1 MTRRFVLCVI
11 AAIAVAAAGAG
22 GTEDPMERHMK
33 DKRERLVQR
42 KAMRKGKPL
51 RPRTPAEWAATG
63 GDDYWKV
70 VEEDWEDG
78 DAAADV
84 LSEDQLEYQRIET
97 RKNAPADPDDFDMSD
112 PSAWLAQGMATSG
125 PTMMFARL
133 RTNTLKGI
141 ANGNVGGKWGKEDT
155 QMKAGMW
162 KELLFTGRV
171 EVTAYDIEWDTVLMT
186 LQRGWNAM
194 QLKNFLLKQPEVW
207 QVTWNQQKFTPDG
220 IAPPP
225 EPPSPKKKKKK
236 MKKKKKKKKKKKRMD
251 TTGRSEADVEMK
263 TKKTKP
269 KTKTKTR
276 KKTRKKR
283 KGGKRKKKST
293 TAKAE
298 L

>member
-1 MTRRFVLCVI
+1 MPFVLCVV
-11 AAIAVAAAGAG
+11 AALTVAAAGAG
-22 GTEDPMERHMK
+22 GMEDPMERHLK

-51 RPRTPAEWAATG
+51 RVRTPSEWTATG

-78 DAAADV
+78 DAVADV
-84 LSEDQLEYQRIET
+84 LSEDQLEYQRIEA
-97 RKNAPADPDDFDMSD
+97 RKNAPSDPDEFDMSD
-112 PSAWLAQGMATSG
+112 PSAWLAQGMAASG

-141 ANGNVGGKWGKEDT
+141 ANGNADGKWGKEDT

-162 KELLFTGRV
+162 KELLFTGGV

-220 IAPPP
+220 IEPPP

-236 MKKKKKKKKKKKRMD
+236 ATKKKKKKKKTRKNKKK
-251 TTGRSEADVEMK
+251 TATSSKAEV
-263 TKKTKP
+263 
-269 KTKTKTR
+269 KTKTKR
-276 KKTRKKR
+276 RKKR

-293 TAKAE
+293 TANAE